1 MPSPEPESRP
11 VALVTG
17 ASVGIGKA
25 VALRLAALGYDL
37 ALAGLSPGDVDETAA
52 EARALGA
59 AVSAPVFDV
68 ADTGAGRAAIGAA
81 MQHFGRLDVLVNNAA
96 VPLVRGAIDLDEGEW
111 DAIMAPNLKGAFF
124 LSQAFARQLRDA
136 GRPGSIVNI
145 ASTHGIVALR
155 DRSTYGIAKAGMIH
169 MTRCLAIEWAEF
181 GIRVNCVAPATISTP
196 SREASL
202 AEPERRAFMIGRI
215 PLGRFG
221 TAEEVAGAVAYLTGP
236 DSGFTTGHTLVLDG
250 GLTAI

>member
-1 MPSPEPESRP
+1 MPAPDPASRP
-11 VALVTG
+11 VAFITG

-37 ALAGLSPGDVDETAA
+37 ALAGLSSGSVDQTAA
-52 EARALGA
+52 EAAALGA
-59 AVSAPVFDV
+59 ATTKHAFDV
-68 ADTGAGRAAIGAA
+68 ADTGAGKAAIADA
-81 MQHFGRLDVLVNNAA
+81 LARFGRVDALVNNAA
-96 VPLVRGAIDLDEGEW
+96 VPLLRAAIDLDEAEW
-111 DAIMAPNLKGAFF
+111 DAIMTPNLKGAFF
-124 LSQAFARQLRDA
+124 LSQAMARHLRDA

-145 ASTHGIVALR
+145 ASTHGIVALK

-169 MTRCLAIEWAEF
+169 MTRCLAVEWAEF

-202 AEPERRAFMIGRI
+202 AEPAKRAFMIGRI

-221 TAEEVAGAVAYLTGP
+221 TAEEVAGAVAYLTSP